1 MKKVFWLIVGIKL
14 GFIAAHLISK
24 NPAGKKFFDEI
35 DDKAHQFG
43 AAVVA
48 GYRDREAELRS
59 AVSGMENTLSDLNKR
74 L

>member
-24 NPAGKKFFDEI
+24 NPAGKKFFDGI

-48 GYRDREAELRS
+48 GYRDRDAELRS
-59 AVSGMENTLSDLNKR
+59 AVDDLSKR